1 MRSSSSKKV
10 TADDREMIQVR
21 KQRSVEKLSSGSEDE
36 EDSLDELNIERG
48 KTESYEL
55 WRYKGGLVDDLIYS
69 IQDEPDSTLTKVKNY
84 FGFI

>member
-1 MRSSSSKKV
+1 
-10 TADDREMIQVR
+10 MIQVR
-21 KQRSVEKLSSGSEDE
+21 RQRSVEKLSSGSEDE

-48 KTESYEL
+48 KNEHFEL
-55 WRYKGGLVDDLIYS
+55 WRYKGGLVDDMIYS